1 MSSYVG
7 ERQLGTGLP
16 FSRPSK
22 TTMALTDARLHLL
35 DRTCVLGSKY
45 LSRTA
50 EVRLVRLV
58 DLAPD
63 IYMLR

>member
-7 ERQLGTGLP
+7 ERQLETGLP
-16 FSRPSK
+16 FSSPSK
-22 TTMALTDARLHLL
+22 TTMALTDARLRLL
-35 DRTCVLGSKY
+35 DRTCVLGFKDFPW
-45 LSRTA
+45 TA
-50 EVRLVRLV
+50 EARLV